1 MYWIKK
7 TCSCYCNAAESGDA
21 VEDTW
26 NAAAR
31 TGFQWSTPYTPVYS
45 PTKEMTAVNSREG

>member
-7 TCSCYCNAAESGDA
+7 ICSCYCIAAERGDA
-21 VEDTW
+21 VEDIW
-26 NAAAR
+26 NAASR
-31 TGFQWSTPYTPVYS
+31 TGFQRSTPYTPVYS

>member
-7 TCSCYCNAAESGDA
+7 TCSFYCNAAERGDA
-21 VEDTW
+21 VEDIW
-26 NAAAR
+26 NAASR

-45 PTKEMTAVNSREG
+45 PTKGMTAVNSREG